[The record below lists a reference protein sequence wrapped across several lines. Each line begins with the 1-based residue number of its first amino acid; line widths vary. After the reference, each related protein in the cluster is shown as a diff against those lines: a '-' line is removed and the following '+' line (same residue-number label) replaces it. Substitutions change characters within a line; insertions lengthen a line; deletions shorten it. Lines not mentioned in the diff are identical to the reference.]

1 MKIGILGTGLVGQT
15 LGTKLL
21 ALGHEVRLGARMAGN
36 GRAIAWV
43 QRTGPGSSEGTFA
56 DAAEFG
62 ELLIL
67 AVAGEGAVAAVQ
79 QPDAACLAGKVL
91 LDVTNPIETPPDQP
105 PRLFVGGQ
113 DSLAEQVQRAAPQA
127 FVVKTLNSVGATQMV
142 DPAGTGTTPDVFLA
156 GNDPAARQRVRELL
170 QALGWQRITAFDEL
184 EAARFLEPMALLWIR
199 YGQANDS
206 HDHVLQVARPAAQ

>member
-1 MKIGILGTGLVGQT
+1 MKIGILGTGPVGQT

-21 ALGHEVRLGARMAGN
+21 ALGHEVRLGSRMAGN
-36 GRAIAWV
+36 GRALSWV
-43 QRTGPGSSEGTFA
+43 QKAAPGASEGTFA

-91 LDVTNPIETPPDQP
+91 LDVTNPLEMPPGQP

-127 FVVKTLNSVGATQMV
+127 FVVKALNSVGAAQMV

-170 QALGWQRITAFDEL
+170 QALGWQRITTFNSL
-184 EAARFLEPMALLWIR
+184 EAARFLEPLALLWIS
-199 YGQANDS
+199 YGEVNGS
-206 HDHVLQVARPAAQ
+206 SNHVLQLVRPAE